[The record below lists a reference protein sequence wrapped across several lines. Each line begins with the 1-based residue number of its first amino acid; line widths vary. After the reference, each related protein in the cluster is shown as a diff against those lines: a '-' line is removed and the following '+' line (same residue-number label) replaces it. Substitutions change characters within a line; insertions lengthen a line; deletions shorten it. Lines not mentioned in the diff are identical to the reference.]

1 MIDKRPSKSR
11 FGPIVAT
18 AAVATAAYLRYARG
32 YYFTQ
37 QGLLILLAI
46 VLGMIAVVALLASA
60 GARSRRRPRLVTAAC
75 CAAAFGA
82 VLLMARESPAENRR
96 KNGQYLE
103 RLAAI
108 AGAYTV
114 RHGEAPRG
122 LDQAVDEEYRRT
134 GTLLPNR
141 GDADGHKLSY
151 RRLDA
156 HAFALNSS
164 RSGVTVIYRD
174 GQVRSVLDP

>member
-1 MIDKRPSKSR
+1 MTDTRPSPSR

-18 AAVATAAYLRYARG
+18 AAVASAAYLRFGRG
-32 YYFTQ
+32 YYLTQ
-37 QGLLILLAI
+37 QGLLILLEI
-46 VLGMIAVVALLASA
+46 LLGMGAVVTLLASA
-60 GARSRRRPRLVTAAC
+60 GSRTRRRSRLVTAAC

-96 KNGQYLE
+96 KNGRYLE

-114 RHGEAPRG
+114 RHGEVPPVFGEAI
-122 LDQAVDEEYRRT
+122 DEEFRRA
-134 GTLLPNR
+134 GTILPNR

-156 HAFALNSS
+156 HAFALASE
-164 RSGVTVIYRD
+164 RSGVTVTYRD
-174 GQVRSVLDP
+174 GVVHSDLGP